1 MTGRID
7 GRSDRQR
14 WAIDGAGRGEPWQD
28 RVTVALLQDAGR
40 TERLMVPFSHR
51 ADRIA
56 RLPVVGYA
64 VAVAAPA
71 VITLGLVG
79 LRLPAFVLEHLSL
92 LLVVAIAVRWG
103 IGPAIVAAIVS
114 VFADNVLLR
123 EPFGQSPVTGIHD
136 LTDLGLFAIVAVTI
150 GWLVATVRRERAR
163 AELAVQL
170 ERRARQDRDRFVA
183 TLSHDLA
190 TPLTAISGT
199 VQFAQRFGEAAAVDM
214 PRLLARLGTA
224 AARATS
230 LLRSLQDA
238 RALENG
244 GLEMRRAPLDLR
256 EALAPIVEML
266 DRVSDRHPIALAMP
280 DEAIPIEGDAER
292 LQRVIE
298 NVISNAI
305 KYSPHGGRIDVSA
318 RRERGSAVLRVRD
331 HGIGVSPA
339 ALPRIFQPS
348 FRAAEAADTAAGL
361 GLGLSIAAEIA
372 RLHGGVMTAVNAHP
386 GLIVSLRL
394 PLAEQRHTQTDPGTR
409 PLATCGRA
417 DPR

>member
-1 MTGRID
+1 V
-7 GRSDRQR
+7 
-14 WAIDGAGRGEPWQD
+14 AVLLAGRHADG
-28 RVTVALLQDAGR
+28 G
-40 TERLMVPFSHR
+40 ERLMAPFSQR
-51 ADRIA
+51 AGRIV
-56 RLPVVGYA
+56 RSPVVGYA
-64 VAVAAPA
+64 AAIAGPV

-79 LRLPAFVLEHLSL
+79 FRLPAFVLEHLSL
-92 LLVVAIAVRWG
+92 LLVVAVAVRWG

-136 LTDLGLFAIVAVTI
+136 FTDLGLFAIVAVTI

-170 ERRARQDRDRFVA
+170 ERQAREDRDRFVA

-199 VQFAQRFGEAAAVDM
+199 VQFAQRFGGAAAVDM

-238 RALENG
+238 RARENG
-244 GLEMRRAPLDLR
+244 GLEMRCAPLDLR

-266 DRVSDRHPIALAMP
+266 DRMSDRHPIALTMP
-280 DEAIPIEGDAER
+280 DEPIPIEGDAER

-331 HGIGVSPA
+331 HGIGVSPE

-348 FRAAEAADTAAGL
+348 FRAAEAEDTASGL
-361 GLGLSIAAEIA
+361 GLGLSIAAEIV
-372 RLHGGVMTAVNAHP
+372 RLHGGVITAVNADP

-394 PLAEQRHTQTDPGTR
+394 PLAGHGQGHGRTPTYTDRELEPGCGLSR
-409 PLATCGRA
+409 PAVSSRGG
-417 DPR
+417 

>member
-1 MTGRID
+1 M
-7 GRSDRQR
+7 
-14 WAIDGAGRGEPWQD
+14 A
-28 RVTVALLQDAGR
+28 
-40 TERLMVPFSHR
+40 PFSHR
-51 ADRIA
+51 ARCIVRFPA
-56 RLPVVGYA
+56 VGYA
-64 VAVAAPA
+64 VAVAGPVA
-71 VITLGLVG
+71 ITLGLVG
-79 LRLPAFVLEHLSL
+79 FRLPAFVLEHLSL

-123 EPFGQSPVTGIHD
+123 EPFGQSPATGIHD
-136 LTDLGLFAIVAVTI
+136 FTDLGLFAIVAVTI

-170 ERRARQDRDRFVA
+170 ERQAREDRDRFVA

-238 RALENG
+238 RALETG
-244 GLEMRRAPLDLR
+244 GLELRLAPLDLR
-256 EALAPIVEML
+256 DVLAPIVEML
-266 DRVSDRHPIALAMP
+266 DRVSDRHPISLAMP
-280 DEAIPIEGDAER
+280 AEPIPIEADAER

-305 KYSPHGGRIDVSA
+305 KYSPHGGRIEVSA
-318 RRERGSAVLRVRD
+318 GTERGSAVLSVRD
-331 HGIGVSPA
+331 RGIGVSAA

-348 FRAAEAADTAAGL
+348 FRAAEAADTASGL
-361 GLGLSIAAEIA
+361 GLGLSIAAEIV
-372 RLHGGVMTAVNAHP
+372 RLHRGAISAVNADP

-394 PLAEQRHTQTDPGTR
+394 PLAPATSLRHRGIAVHDLPAHNRQERLDILDLVDGAMKKV
-409 PLATCGRA
+409 L
-417 DPR
+417 

>member
-1 MTGRID
+1 MAPFSRRAGRI
-7 GRSDRQR
+7 
-14 WAIDGAGRGEPWQD
+14 
-28 RVTVALLQDAGR
+28 V
-40 TERLMVPFSHR
+40 
-51 ADRIA
+51 

-64 VAVAAPA
+64 VAVSGPG

-79 LRLPAFVLEHLSL
+79 FRLPAFVLEHLGL

-114 VFADNVLLR
+114 VFADNILLR
-123 EPFGQSPVTGIHD
+123 QPFGQSPVSGIHD
-136 LTDLGLFAIVAVTI
+136 FTDLGLFAIVAVTI

-170 ERRARQDRDRFVA
+170 ERRAREDRDRFVA

-190 TPLTAISGT
+190 TPLSAISGT
-199 VQFAQRFGEAAAVDM
+199 VQFAQRFGEAAALDM

-238 RALENG
+238 RAIENG
-244 GLEMRRAPLDLR
+244 GLALRCAPLDLR

-280 DEAIPIEGDAER
+280 DEPIPIQGDADR

-305 KYSPHGGRIDVSA
+305 KYSPDGGRIDVSA
-318 RRERGSAVLRVRD
+318 RRERGSAVVRVRD
-331 HGIGVSPA
+331 RGIGVSAA

-348 FRAAEAADTAAGL
+348 FRATEAADTATGL
-361 GLGLSIAAEIA
+361 GLGLSIAAEIV
-372 RLHGGVMTAVNAHP
+372 RLHGGVISAVNADP

-394 PLAEQRHTQTDPGTR
+394 PLTEHKRTQPCTSTQ

-417 DPR
+417 ETGL